1 MVPSYLRSY
10 LRTNEV
16 RGRDEVR
23 YMSPHMHGSLSKV
36 RSKVPS
42 FVPSYLL
49 PSFEWTN
56 EGTLVKLFIFVIN
69 KDRGD
74 INYLIKRPYENQ
86 CMSSQT
92 IVRQI
97 LHLRR
102 AFGWSHG
109 PNSSA
114 AQMSIESPLQV
125 LPCYKVAI
133 LHPDLGIGGAERLI
147 LDAALELGE
156 LGCRVSIS
164 GFYSTQRDGFSVD
177 RTGSP
182 VHGIS

>member
-1 MVPSYLRSY
+1 
-10 LRTNEV
+10 
-16 RGRDEVR
+16 
-23 YMSPHMHGSLSKV
+23 
-36 RSKVPS
+36 
-42 FVPSYLL
+42 
-49 PSFEWTN
+49 
-56 EGTLVKLFIFVIN
+56 
-69 KDRGD
+69 
-74 INYLIKRPYENQ
+74 
-86 CMSSQT
+86 
-92 IVRQI
+92 
-97 LHLRR
+97 
-102 AFGWSHG
+102 
-109 PNSSA
+109 
-114 AQMSIESPLQV
+114 MSIESPLQL